1 MSIKKRLR
9 KGIPGAA
16 AYMVLLDSIKK
27 RRLQPG
33 KEKKMTRKK
42 DKPEKAYK
50 NLEFLKSSEARSI
63 RILSEFLEPMAR
75 FKKYKIYDTIVFF
88 GSARTA
94 DRKAAEKKLA
104 EVQEKA
110 AKKDEHLDSDLQE
123 ELNQA
128 TNKVSLSRYYEDAV
142 ELAGRITEW
151 SKSLYSDHHFVVC
164 SGGGPGMMEAANK
177 GAIEAGGKSIGLNI
191 SIPMEQY
198 ANPYITPELNFDFH
212 YFFMRKFWF
221 IYLAKAL
228 VIFPGGFGTL
238 DELFEVLTLIQTE
251 KVKKRMPIVIYGTEY
266 WKQIIDFK
274 AMVNFGVISE
284 KDLALIKFCDTV
296 DDAFNYLKEELTKY
310 YMSDQQDLDQRMY
323 EL

>member
-1 MSIKKRLR
+1 MN
-9 KGIPGAA
+9 
-16 AYMVLLDSIKK
+16 
-27 RRLQPG
+27 
-33 KEKKMTRKK
+33 KENP
-42 DKPEKAYK
+42 KPVKAYK
-50 NLEFLKSSEARSI
+50 NLEFLKSSEARII

-88 GSARTA
+88 GSARTINR
-94 DRKAAEKKLA
+94 DAAEKKLA
-104 EVQEKA
+104 EVQERVA
-110 AKKDEHLDSDLQE
+110 ETGDHPDPALQE
-123 ELNQA
+123 ELDQA
-128 TNKVSLSRYYEDAV
+128 CNKVFFSRYYEDAV

-151 SKSLYSDHHFVVC
+151 SKSLYSDHRFVVC
-164 SGGGPGMMEAANK
+164 SGGGPGIMEAANK

-228 VIFPGGFGTL
+228 VIFPGGFGTF

-274 AMVNFGVISE
+274 AMVNFGVVSE
-284 KDLALIKFCDTV
+284 EDLDLIKFCDTV

-310 YMSDQQDLDQRMY
+310 YMSDQQDLDQGMY